1 MCLNTWFPDGGTVWE
16 GSGTMAFGGG
26 VSLGGRMGI
35 FLCFVEK
42 DVSKLL
48 VPAPSVPCYDGHTLN
63 FWNWMLQ

>member
-1 MCLNTWFPDGGTVWE
+1 
-16 GSGTMAFGGG
+16 MAFGGG

-63 FWNWMLQ
+63 F